1 MLLILG
7 LQHIH
12 YVDVVRL
19 ALSLFGGG
27 GLLRSRLSC
36 VSYHLALPQL
46 VFSRSHDLFGVFVG
60 IIEIL
65 TGLLLVHQ

>member
-12 YVDVVRL
+12 YVDVIRL
-19 ALSLFGGG
+19 ALSLLGGG
-27 GLLRSRLSC
+27 GLLGSRLSC
-36 VSYHLALPQL
+36 VAYYLALPQL
-46 VFSRSHDLFGVFVG
+46 VFTRGHNLFGVFVG
-60 IIEIL
+60 IIKIL